1 MLEQSLPR
9 FTVPVK
15 PEAWTVSTIS
25 AWDWAAL
32 PSLPPLILADGSGPA
47 IQQTAV
53 RLCHDGEAFYVR
65 FDCEDD
71 DSWGT
76 FHRRDDP
83 IYDEEVVEFFI
94 AAGDATPTDYYEF
107 EISPNGV
114 LFDARVH
121 NPHGD
126 RADMLVDKNW
136 DADGIRWRA
145 ERTGRGSWSALVAL
159 PWTAIAPA
167 NQRPA
172 VWRTNF
178 YRIER
183 PRVGKSQ
190 HPTEFSCWSPTLTDP
205 ADFHKPARFGLL
217 TLA

>member
-1 MLEQSLPR
+1 MLQTSLPR

-15 PEAWTVSTIS
+15 PQAWAVSNIA
-25 AWDWAAL
+25 AWDWVSL
-32 PSLPPLILADGSGPA
+32 PALPPLILADGSGPA
-47 IQQTAV
+47 IQQTTT
-53 RLCHDGEAFYVR
+53 RICHDGETFYAR

-83 IYDEEVVEFFI
+83 IYDEEVVELFI
-94 AAGDATPTDYYEF
+94 AAGEETPTDYYEF

-114 LFDARVH
+114 LFDAKVH
-121 NPHGD
+121 NPGGG
-126 RADMLVDKNW
+126 RAGMIVDTSW

-145 ERTGRGSWSALVAL
+145 ERTGRGSWSALMVL
-159 PWTAIAPA
+159 PWRAIAPT

-172 VWRTNF
+172 VWRANF

-183 PRVGKSQ
+183 PRLGKSQ
-190 HPTEFSCWSPTLTDP
+190 QPVEFSCWSPTLTDP
-205 ADFHKPARFGLL
+205 ADFHKPARFGIL

>member
-1 MLEQSLPR
+1 MNSTSLPR

-15 PEAWTVSTIS
+15 PEAWAVSSMT
-25 AWDWAAL
+25 AWDWASL

-47 IQQTAV
+47 IQQTAT
-53 RLCHDGEAFYVR
+53 RICHDGEAFYLR

-71 DSWGT
+71 DSWGS

-121 NPHGD
+121 NPHSD
-126 RADMLVDKNW
+126 RADISVDKNW

-145 ERTGRGSWSALVAL
+145 ERTGRGSWSALMAL
-159 PWTAIAPA
+159 PWAAIAPP
-167 NQRPA
+167 NQRPTL
-172 VWRTNF
+172 WRANF

-183 PRVGKSQ
+183 PRLGKSQ
-190 HPTEFSCWSPTLTDP
+190 QPVEFSCWSPTLTDP